1 MSQPQ
6 KHSFPLRPLLIAL
19 ALDVVTFACFYGFY
33 TASTGNTLWLL
44 AGLACAVA
52 SFPFY
57 TKFAVGL
64 QQSRR

>member
-1 MSQPQ
+1 MTQPR
-6 KHSFPLRPLLIAL
+6 KRSVPLPPLLIAI
-19 ALDVVTFACFYGFY
+19 ALDAVTFACFYGFY

-57 TKFAVGL
+57 TKFAAGL
-64 QQSRR
+64 QWSKR